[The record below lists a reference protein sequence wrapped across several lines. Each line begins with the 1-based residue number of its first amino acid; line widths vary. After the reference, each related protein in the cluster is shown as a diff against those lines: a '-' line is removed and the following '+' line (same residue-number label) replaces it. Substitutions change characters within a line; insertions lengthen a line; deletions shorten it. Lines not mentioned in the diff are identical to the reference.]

1 MGIKTSLNIKIIP
14 MKNIFCQIY
23 ITEINDYV
31 NESVKNK
38 DMTSRI
44 SKSWRHDKQSLIMW
58 LLIGIMTLT
67 VRLVAPDVNSVISQI
82 LSTQIFDA
90 KIL

>member
-38 DMTSRI
+38 DMKNIFCQIYITEINDYVNESVKNKDMTSRI
-44 SKSWRHDKQSLIMW
+44 SKS
-58 LLIGIMTLT
+58 
-67 VRLVAPDVNSVISQI
+67 
-82 LSTQIFDA
+82 
-90 KIL
+90 